1 MKKVYNLIVIFL
13 FMGMLISCGTLN
25 KGISTNLEEKTLNS
39 LYSEVEKD
47 VIFMRDTMHKKACGF
62 FHFVTEEEWT
72 NSCNELIEDLN
83 SKYMS
88 NETIYY
94 RINELLAKVRNSH
107 TNINPGFEV
116 NLKYFPIGIGKIQND
131 FRVGIIEKEYEKLI
145 GAKLLKINEYTI
157 EEVRDKYMKIESCE
171 TEKHIEEKVF
181 NQYPLEQTALEYLE
195 VVDGESANFTFE
207 LENGEIE
214 TIIIKSGDIENYEFV
229 KIGDKLLNYPP
240 TSLRNVPEGQSEYYW
255 YNIDEENKAAYFQYN
270 TCADST
276 ITNRQFNENF
286 LNTSSMPVFSEFGDE
301 MIEFMKN
308 NDNKFDKFIIDL
320 RNNGG
325 GNSQLLNSWIV
336 KNKEYLSSKDIRVLI
351 GPATASAALKAV
363 EDLLNNFNITIYGEE
378 TSGPVGGFTE
388 VAMYKSP
395 NTDSVFFYSVSETG
409 NSSLIERADDEFRGI
424 IPDVFVQTSYEEF
437 INGIDAVYNKAL
449 E

>member
-1 MKKVYNLIVIFL
+1 MKKIYNLIVILL
-13 FMGMLISCGTLN
+13 FTGMLISCSTSN
-25 KGISTNLEEKTLNS
+25 NSISTNSEEKALNPIH
-39 LYSEVEKD
+39 SEIEKD

-88 NETIYY
+88 NETIYL
-94 RINELLAKVRNSH
+94 RINELLAKIRNSH
-107 TNINPGFEV
+107 TGIQPGFEV
-116 NLKYFPIGIGKIQND
+116 SFKYFPIGIGKIEND

-145 GAKLLKINEYTI
+145 GAKLLKVNEYTI
-157 EEVRDKYMKIESCE
+157 EEIRDKYMTIVPCE
-171 TEKHIEEKVF
+171 TEKYIEENIF
-181 NQYPLEQTALEYLE
+181 NRNLLDQTALEYLE
-195 VVDGESANFTFE
+195 IVDGESANFTFQ
-207 LENGEIE
+207 LGSGEIE
-214 TIIIKSGDIENYEFV
+214 TIIIKSDDIENYEFV
-229 KIGDKLLNYPP
+229 KINDKIFNYPP
-240 TSLRNVPEGQSEYYW
+240 TSLRNIPEGQSEFYW

-276 ITNRQFNENF
+276 ITNKQFNENL

-320 RNNGG
+320 RKNGG
-325 GNSQLLNSWIV
+325 GYAQLFNSWIE

-351 GPATASAALKAV
+351 GPATASAALTAV
-363 EDLLNNFNITIYGEE
+363 EDLLNNFDITIYGEE
-378 TSGPVGGFTE
+378 TGGTVGGFTE
-388 VAMYKSP
+388 RALYKSP
-395 NTDSVFFYSVSETG
+395 NTDSLFSYSISETG
-409 NSSLIERADDEFRGI
+409 TSSLIERADDEFRGI